1 MKEVNVF
8 VSGCTGNFGRRIVDL
23 VNQHPN
29 LKVCGGFGRKEN
41 QYDFPVFDADDFK
54 KTYDFFK
61 KQKPG
66 LIIDVSNP
74 TIAGTIYYYIAS
86 DFKIPL
92 VVGTTKL
99 DKSLILHMKSETDI
113 PVFQAYN
120 FLTSMRDF
128 TKRVCDAAVSLPGY
142 DIDIVESHHSEKV
155 DAPSG
160 TAKNLA
166 DAINATLGNTH
177 TVIPNAD
184 FNQPRGENEIYIT
197 SIRRGDD
204 LGTHTVTFACDGEI
218 QEYTHRVTS
227 KDIFA
232 KGAIRAA
239 EFLLEQKPG
248 YYNPHFLRYLCIQ
261 NN

>member
-120 FLTSMRDF
+120 FLTSMKDF
-128 TKRVCDAAVSLPGY
+128 TKRVCDVAVNSVPY
-142 DIDIVESHHSEKV
+142 FASVFSSIIFK
-155 DAPSG
+155 
-160 TAKNLA
+160 
-166 DAINATLGNTH
+166 
-177 TVIPNAD
+177 
-184 FNQPRGENEIYIT
+184 FIYIT
-197 SIRRGDD
+197 I
-204 LGTHTVTFACDGEI
+204 
-218 QEYTHRVTS
+218 S
-227 KDIFA
+227 KIHHFISPFLYIFY
-232 KGAIRAA
+232 KSNHIVLLIYLHLQMHYSLNLAIH
-239 EFLLEQKPG
+239 LL
-248 YYNPHFLRYLCIQ
+248 
-261 NN
+261 NNLNR